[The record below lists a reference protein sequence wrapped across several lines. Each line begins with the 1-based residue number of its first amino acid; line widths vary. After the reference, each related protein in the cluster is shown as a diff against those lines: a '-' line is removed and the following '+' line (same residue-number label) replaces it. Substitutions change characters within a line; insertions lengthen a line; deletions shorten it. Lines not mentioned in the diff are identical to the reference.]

1 MKFSPF
7 LLILVTLIFDSFE
20 SYRFTV
26 HKSKLSKDTSIRTF
40 SSNDEMKNFESL
52 ATVEEVY
59 EQIKSDWCIF
69 VYIVLTSYY

>member
-26 HKSKLSKDTSIRTF
+26 HKSKLFKDTSIRTF
-40 SSNDEMKNFESL
+40 SSNDEIKKFESL

-59 EQIKSDWCIF
+59 KQN
-69 VYIVLTSYY
+69 